1 MENSHGESKES
12 HHAAE
17 VKHLIT
23 QKGQHNNH
31 EGEMPNET
39 IEKGTQKEKPINL
52 RGEAGLALARVD
64 RSIPLSGEA
73 EDHST

>member
-1 MENSHGESKES
+1 M
-12 HHAAE
+12 
-17 VKHLIT
+17 T

-39 IEKGTQKEKPINL
+39 IEKGMQKEKPINL
-52 RGEAGLALARVD
+52 RGEPGLALAYGA
-64 RSIPLSGEA
+64 RSIPLRGEA